1 MILEMFYILSEL
13 FSNNANT
20 EALKGRLNSNIG
32 LLGDPTDVCTCAPYS
47 NIVLNYLLP
56 DSVINYWSAGPL
68 NSPCETRLW

>member
-32 LLGDPTDVCTCAPYS
+32 LLGDPTDVCTYAPYS

-56 DSVINYWSAGPL
+56 DCVIHYWSAGPL